1 MDLFKGSEEKLK
13 AEMESHYAL
22 GLEHLGS
29 KFYNRAMIEFQ
40 KALEI
45 NHEEIYPRLLSELD
59 NFTGSDIEAALSIGL
74 NLLKDNPADYELA
87 NKLGNFARE
96 LENFD
101 QANNLYKMAMKANK
115 NYEPAFYNLAASG
128 AKVDLYD
135 EAAKSSIEQFES
147 LIDYILP
154 EFIGE
159 NPAELLEQ
167 KLLEHKAKEKEEKLQ
182 SLHSDQEQ
190 KQDLGDAVGA
200 SQVSFEISML
210 EKEKIAVTP
219 RDIMGVLKSQID
231 KDPES
236 HKNLRYNLGLYA
248 LGNGAAKV
256 ALWAFGGLDA
266 KEYDKK
272 NLLEAIS
279 LDKNGQMDEAIDKV
293 TSLLGK
299 DEFSRYNNV
308 NLGLMF
314 QKAGKRFL
322 ATKYLLKTA
331 SLLEKSGGHYSMKAV
346 VQAAD
351 AAKAEGNIK
360 KALTFFQIASTEI
373 KDKRLWIEI
382 GEILVELKKYDEA
395 VANYRELKTVD
406 PDGKE
411 ADDNLKKIHDYYAT
425 KGDSLEHERKSKAA
439 IDYYRKALSVVK
451 FIETLK
457 KSAKICSALNL
468 SDEASQ
474 YLDMIDDLERAA
486 KEAKEEEKR
495 QEFITEGID
504 LIKAKNYYK
513 AISSLESAFRMK
525 LDKKVF
531 LNLAGL
537 YKGLK
542 KTDDL
547 NSLVQRWGKMVEHE
561 EKLAKFNKAAARE
574 KQGTSDDV

>member
-1 MDLFKGSEEKLK
+1 M
-13 AEMESHYAL
+13 
-22 GLEHLGS
+22 
-29 KFYNRAMIEFQ
+29 
-40 KALEI
+40 
-45 NHEEIYPRLLSELD
+45 
-59 NFTGSDIEAALSIGL
+59 
-74 NLLKDNPADYELA
+74 
-87 NKLGNFARE
+87 
-96 LENFD
+96 
-101 QANNLYKMAMKANK
+101 
-115 NYEPAFYNLAASG
+115 
-128 AKVDLYD
+128 
-135 EAAKSSIEQFES
+135 
-147 LIDYILP
+147 
-154 EFIGE
+154 
-159 NPAELLEQ
+159 
-167 KLLEHKAKEKEEKLQ
+167 
-182 SLHSDQEQ
+182 
-190 KQDLGDAVGA
+190 
-200 SQVSFEISML
+200 
-210 EKEKIAVTP
+210 
-219 RDIMGVLKSQID
+219 
-231 KDPES
+231 
-236 HKNLRYNLGLYA
+236 
-248 LGNGAAKV
+248 
-256 ALWAFGGLDA
+256 
-266 KEYDKK
+266 
-272 NLLEAIS
+272 
-279 LDKNGQMDEAIDKV
+279 
-293 TSLLGK
+293 
-299 DEFSRYNNV
+299 
-308 NLGLMF
+308 
-314 QKAGKRFL
+314 
-322 ATKYLLKTA
+322 
-331 SLLEKSGGHYSMKAV
+331 
-346 VQAAD
+346 
-351 AAKAEGNIK
+351 
-360 KALTFFQIASTEI
+360 
-373 KDKRLWIEI
+373 
-382 GEILVELKKYDEA
+382 ELKKYDEA

>member
-1 MDLFKGSEEKLK
+1 MDLFKGSEEKQK

-22 GLEHLGS
+22 GMEHLGS

-59 NFTGSDIEAALSIGL
+59 NFSGSDIEAALSIGL
-74 NLLKDNPADYELA
+74 NLLKDNPTDYELA

-101 QANNLYKMAMKANK
+101 QASNLYKMAMKANK
-115 NYEPAFYNLAASG
+115 GYEPAFYNLAACG

-147 LIDYILP
+147 LLDYILP
-154 EFIGE
+154 EYIGE
-159 NPAELLEQ
+159 NPAEVVGQKILER
-167 KLLEHKAKEKEEKLQ
+167 KEKAHSEKLQ
-182 SLHSDQEQ
+182 SLQVDQEQ
-190 KQDLGDAVGA
+190 KQELGDAVGA
-200 SQVSFEISML
+200 SQVGFEISML
-210 EKEKIAVTP
+210 EKEKIVVEP
-219 RDIMGVLKSQID
+219 KDIMGVLKSQID
-231 KDPES
+231 KDPAT
-236 HKNLRYNLGLYA
+236 HHNMRYNLGLYA
-248 LGNGAAKV
+248 LGNNAAKV
-256 ALWAFGGLDA
+256 ALWAFGGLD
-266 KEYDKK
+266 ETEFDKK

-279 LDKNGQMDEAIDKV
+279 LDKSGKLDEAIDKV
-293 TSLLGK
+293 TGLLGK

-346 VQAAD
+346 VAAAD
-351 AAKAEGNIK
+351 AAKEEKNIK
-360 KALTFFQIASTEI
+360 KALNYYQIAATEI

-395 VANYRELKTVD
+395 VANYRELKLVD

-411 ADDNLKKIHDYYAT
+411 ADNNLKKIHDYYAT
-425 KGDSLEHERKSKAA
+425 KGDALVTERKFKAA

-451 FIETLK
+451 FIATLK
-457 KSAKICSALNL
+457 KAAKICSEL
-468 SDEASQ
+468 SLSEEASQ
-474 YLDMIDDLERAA
+474 YLDMIDDLEREA
-486 KEAKEEEKR
+486 KEAVEEEKR
-495 QEFITEGID
+495 QEFITEGLD

-513 AISSLESAFRMK
+513 AITTLESAFRMK

-542 KTDDL
+542 KVDDL
-547 NSLVQRWGKMVEHE
+547 NSLVQRWAKMVEHAE
-561 EKLAKFNKAAARE
+561 RMSKFNKAAARE
-574 KQGTSDDV
+574 KQGDDGLE